1 MDLDLDLD
9 QIQQNTEI
17 LTECIQSKPLR
28 RRIQKEIEKMYPAY
42 AQIVVSFD
50 PNKKGNRHPNSL
62 DFNMGELTVT
72 IREIVEDKIQAY
84 EFVIPLAYPFVPP
97 KIRFQSRPY
106 IDFLKLNYSAS
117 EFQVFRRITNQQ
129 CFCCH
134 SLNCGDNWSP
144 SITLEKIIDEIR
156 WIKSVKRRMIHKL
169 LADKIKARYL
179 IEDIDL
185 DSWLQ

>member
-1 MDLDLDLD
+1 MDLDQY
-9 QIQQNTEI
+9 QIERNAEI

-42 AQIVVSFD
+42 DQIVVSFD
-50 PNKKGNRHPNSL
+50 PDKKGNRRPSSH

-144 SITLEKIIDEIR
+144 AITLEKIIDEIR

-179 IEDIDL
+179 IDDIDL
-185 DSWLQ
+185 DGWL